1 MKNKIFSV
9 LVGLLAVFLGAC
21 SDDDDVLTTS
31 SVHVN
36 GGPLEESITPTSAR
50 VRIRL
55 NETAGIGEVGI
66 CYGVQTDKSAL
77 LSYGDV
83 LKVEKVDSV
92 MYLDLTELESA
103 TTYSYV
109 AYAKYENASVA
120 DVHSV
125 VRSFTTQSAD
135 LYLTPSRLNR
145 SATGRLDTVKITT
158 TFDFWAVAEYDYDWI
173 TYEKK
178 DTLLILK
185 TQDNSGA
192 EIRSAILKI
201 QAGSRTQSLAV
212 MQAAPTISLSADT
225 LEVSAKGATG
235 SFIVRSD
242 VAWSIDKDADWVTCS
257 VEKDSIVNFTAEVNT
272 GSEERFGH
280 ITVSVS
286 DQLYKI
292 FTVAQRSG
300 ALAVTKTNLSYGLK
314 GGEEGFVVECNTDDW
329 TFSSDKSWCKPEWI
343 QGTDSIA
350 VRVDPNDTEA
360 AVRTATITVQKEQS
374 VKKVTVSQ
382 ESGLMLSDVSLE
394 NLVFWGGN
402 GDIKVKAYT
411 DSWTVESVTDDF
423 TASRT
428 NDSIVTVSVAN
439 LNTTAQEIT
448 GSVTIK
454 AGNLTQTMTLVQPC
468 AVIDWGTEEVKF
480 SYTGG
485 TKSNTSGNY
494 IGMTKYKVEGTGV
507 SWLTV
512 GSEGV
517 SFVQGTDGY
526 MVVAGEDDAFVT
538 LNLTATANNTGKTRT
553 ATITGVWEGVTE
565 SFTVTQMDAS
575 SVVVLPALEAGVLAG
590 NYTLTEEGYT
600 GYVHFGDKIYTKAE
614 YDEITTELEAAG
626 TSLYDDRYA
635 KFRAADYDYAMGLD
649 NGNTAYPLLFK
660 INQVE
665 STADGAPSGAYEVEI
680 VTMYEPVNTALESDY
695 IAYYDKNTKTLY
707 FEFDYYS
714 WGIRSNRTLYQNF
727 GFCRIIFSDTG
738 CYFKVKTVPTVKTV
752 ITV

>member
-21 SDDDDVLTTS
+21 SDNDDVLTTS

-185 TQDNSGA
+185 PQDNSGA

-635 KFRAADYDYAMGLD
+635 KFRAVDYDYAMGLD

-714 WGIRSNRTLYQNF
+714 WASGQTEHCIRTLVF
-727 GFCRIIFSDTG
+727 AE
-738 CYFKVKTVPTVKTV
+738 
-752 ITV
+752 

>member
-329 TFSSDKSWCKPEWI
+329 TFSSDKSWCKPERI

-494 IGMTKYKVEGTGV
+494 IGMTKYKVEGTDV

-635 KFRAADYDYAMGLD
+635 KFRAADYDYAMRLD

-714 WGIRSNRTLYQNF
+714 WASGQTEHCIRTLVF
-727 GFCRIIFSDTG
+727 AE
-738 CYFKVKTVPTVKTV
+738 
-752 ITV
+752 

>member
-280 ITVSVS
+280 ITVSLS

-494 IGMTKYKVEGTGV
+494 IGMTKYKVEGTDV

-714 WGIRSNRTLYQNF
+714 WASGQTEHCIRTLVF
-727 GFCRIIFSDTG
+727 AE
-738 CYFKVKTVPTVKTV
+738 
-752 ITV
+752 

>member
-21 SDDDDVLTTS
+21 SDNDDVLTTS

-242 VAWSIDKDADWVTCS
+242 VAWSIDKDTDWVTCS

-494 IGMTKYKVEGTGV
+494 IGMTKYKVEGTDV

-714 WGIRSNRTLYQNF
+714 WASGQTEHCIRTLVF
-727 GFCRIIFSDTG
+727 AE
-738 CYFKVKTVPTVKTV
+738 
-752 ITV
+752 

>member
-242 VAWSIDKDADWVTCS
+242 IAWSIDKDADWVTCS

-714 WGIRSNRTLYQNF
+714 WASGQTEHCIRTLVF
-727 GFCRIIFSDTG
+727 TE
-738 CYFKVKTVPTVKTV
+738 
-752 ITV
+752 

>member
-21 SDDDDVLTTS
+21 SDNDDVLTTS

-286 DQLYKI
+286 DQLYKV

-714 WGIRSNRTLYQNF
+714 WASGQTEHCIRTLVF
-727 GFCRIIFSDTG
+727 AE
-738 CYFKVKTVPTVKTV
+738 
-752 ITV
+752 

>member
-1 MKNKIFSV
+1 MMNLMKNKIFSV

-439 LNTTAQEIT
+439 LNTTAQEII

-714 WGIRSNRTLYQNF
+714 WASGQTEHCIRTLVF
-727 GFCRIIFSDTG
+727 AE
-738 CYFKVKTVPTVKTV
+738 
-752 ITV
+752 

>member
-31 SVHVN
+31 TVHVN

-494 IGMTKYKVEGTGV
+494 IGMTKYKVEGTDV

-714 WGIRSNRTLYQNF
+714 WASGQTEHCIRTLVF
-727 GFCRIIFSDTG
+727 AE
-738 CYFKVKTVPTVKTV
+738 
-752 ITV
+752 

>member
-350 VRVDPNDTEA
+350 VRVAPNDTEA

-714 WGIRSNRTLYQNF
+714 WASGQTEHCIRTLVF
-727 GFCRIIFSDTG
+727 AE
-738 CYFKVKTVPTVKTV
+738 
-752 ITV
+752 

>member
-1 MKNKIFSV
+1 MKNTIFSV

-714 WGIRSNRTLYQNF
+714 WASGQTEHCIRTLVF
-727 GFCRIIFSDTG
+727 AE
-738 CYFKVKTVPTVKTV
+738 
-752 ITV
+752 

>member
-350 VRVDPNDTEA
+350 VRVDLNDTEA

-494 IGMTKYKVEGTGV
+494 IGMTKYKVEGTDV

-714 WGIRSNRTLYQNF
+714 WASGQTEHCIRTLVF
-727 GFCRIIFSDTG
+727 AE
-738 CYFKVKTVPTVKTV
+738 
-752 ITV
+752 

>member
-55 NETAGIGEVGI
+55 NEPAGIGEVGI

-242 VAWSIDKDADWVTCS
+242 IAWSIDKDADWVTCS

-714 WGIRSNRTLYQNF
+714 WASGQTEHCIRTLVF
-727 GFCRIIFSDTG
+727 AE
-738 CYFKVKTVPTVKTV
+738 
-752 ITV
+752 

>member
-428 NDSIVTVSVAN
+428 NDSIVTVSVVN

-494 IGMTKYKVEGTGV
+494 IGMTKYKVEGTDV

-714 WGIRSNRTLYQNF
+714 WASGQTEHCIRTLVF
-727 GFCRIIFSDTG
+727 AE
-738 CYFKVKTVPTVKTV
+738 
-752 ITV
+752 

>member
-242 VAWSIDKDADWVTCS
+242 IAWSIDKDADWVTCS

-382 ESGLMLSDVSLE
+382 ESGLMLSDISLE

-494 IGMTKYKVEGTGV
+494 IGMTKYKVEGTDV

-714 WGIRSNRTLYQNF
+714 WASGQTEHCIRTLVF
-727 GFCRIIFSDTG
+727 AE
-738 CYFKVKTVPTVKTV
+738 
-752 ITV
+752 

>member
-1 MKNKIFSV
+1 MKNFKFYLMAA
-9 LVGLLAVFLGAC
+9 LVAATTCTGFTSC

-714 WGIRSNRTLYQNF
+714 WASGQTEHCIRTLVF
-727 GFCRIIFSDTG
+727 AE
-738 CYFKVKTVPTVKTV
+738 
-752 ITV
+752 

>member
-55 NETAGIGEVGI
+55 NETAGIGEAGI

-382 ESGLMLSDVSLE
+382 ESGLMLSDISLE

-494 IGMTKYKVEGTGV
+494 IGMTKYKVEGTDV

-714 WGIRSNRTLYQNF
+714 WASGQTEHCIRTLVF
-727 GFCRIIFSDTG
+727 AE
-738 CYFKVKTVPTVKTV
+738 
-752 ITV
+752 

>member
-382 ESGLMLSDVSLE
+382 ESGLMLSGVSLE

-494 IGMTKYKVEGTGV
+494 IGMTKYKVEGTDV

-714 WGIRSNRTLYQNF
+714 WASGQTEHCIRTLVF
-727 GFCRIIFSDTG
+727 AE
-738 CYFKVKTVPTVKTV
+738 
-752 ITV
+752 

>member
-439 LNTTAQEIT
+439 LNTTAQ
-448 GSVTIK
+448 VTIK

-714 WGIRSNRTLYQNF
+714 WASGQTEHCIRTLVF
-727 GFCRIIFSDTG
+727 AE
-738 CYFKVKTVPTVKTV
+738 
-752 ITV
+752 

>member
-286 DQLYKI
+286 DQLYKV

-300 ALAVTKTNLSYGLK
+300 ALAVTKTDLSYGLK

-428 NDSIVTVSVAN
+428 NDSIVTVSVVN

-714 WGIRSNRTLYQNF
+714 WASGQTEHCIRTLVF
-727 GFCRIIFSDTG
+727 AE
-738 CYFKVKTVPTVKTV
+738 
-752 ITV
+752 

>member
-92 MYLDLTELESA
+92 MFLDLTELESA

-614 YDEITTELEAAG
+614 YDEITTDLEAAV

-714 WGIRSNRTLYQNF
+714 WASGQTEHCIRTLVF
-727 GFCRIIFSDTG
+727 AE
-738 CYFKVKTVPTVKTV
+738 
-752 ITV
+752 

>member
-242 VAWSIDKDADWVTCS
+242 IAWSIDKDADWVTCS

-468 AVIDWGTEEVKF
+468 AVIEWGTEEVKF

-714 WGIRSNRTLYQNF
+714 WASGQTEHCIRTLVF
-727 GFCRIIFSDTG
+727 AE
-738 CYFKVKTVPTVKTV
+738 
-752 ITV
+752 

>member
-382 ESGLMLSDVSLE
+382 EAGLMLSDVSLE

-485 TKSNTSGNY
+485 TKSNISGNY
-494 IGMTKYKVEGTGV
+494 IGMTKYKVEGTDV

-714 WGIRSNRTLYQNF
+714 WASGQTEHCIRTLVF
-727 GFCRIIFSDTG
+727 AE
-738 CYFKVKTVPTVKTV
+738 
-752 ITV
+752 

>member
-21 SDDDDVLTTS
+21 SDNDDVLTTS

-454 AGNLTQTMTLVQPC
+454 AGNLTQTMTLVQSC

-635 KFRAADYDYAMGLD
+635 KFRAVDYDYAMGLD

-714 WGIRSNRTLYQNF
+714 WASGQTEHCIRTLVF
-727 GFCRIIFSDTG
+727 AE
-738 CYFKVKTVPTVKTV
+738 
-752 ITV
+752 

>member
-158 TFDFWAVAEYDYDWI
+158 TFDFWAVAEYDDDWS

-178 DTLLILK
+178 DTLLLLK

-714 WGIRSNRTLYQNF
+714 WASGQTEHCIRTLVF
-727 GFCRIIFSDTG
+727 AE
-738 CYFKVKTVPTVKTV
+738 
-752 ITV
+752 

>member
-21 SDDDDVLTTS
+21 SDNDDVLTTS

-158 TFDFWAVAEYDYDWI
+158 TFDSWAVAEYDYDWI

-714 WGIRSNRTLYQNF
+714 WASGQTEHCIRTLVF
-727 GFCRIIFSDTG
+727 AE
-738 CYFKVKTVPTVKTV
+738 
-752 ITV
+752 

>member
-158 TFDFWAVAEYDYDWI
+158 TFDSWAVAEYDYDWI

-286 DQLYKI
+286 DQLYKV

-300 ALAVTKTNLSYGLK
+300 ALAVTKTDLSYGLK

-350 VRVDPNDTEA
+350 VRVDSNDTEA

-428 NDSIVTVSVAN
+428 NDSIVTVSVVN

-614 YDEITTELEAAG
+614 YDAITTELEAAG

-714 WGIRSNRTLYQNF
+714 WASGQTEHCIRTLVF
-727 GFCRIIFSDTG
+727 AE
-738 CYFKVKTVPTVKTV
+738 
-752 ITV
+752 

>member
-242 VAWSIDKDADWVTCS
+242 VAWSIDKDADRVTCS

-714 WGIRSNRTLYQNF
+714 WASGQTEHCIRTLVF
-727 GFCRIIFSDTG
+727 AE
-738 CYFKVKTVPTVKTV
+738 
-752 ITV
+752 

>member
-614 YDEITTELEAAG
+614 YDAITTELEAAG

-714 WGIRSNRTLYQNF
+714 WASGQTEHCIRTLVF
-727 GFCRIIFSDTG
+727 AE
-738 CYFKVKTVPTVKTV
+738 
-752 ITV
+752 

>member
-382 ESGLMLSDVSLE
+382 DSGLMLSDVSLE
-394 NLVFWGGN
+394 HLVFWGGN

-714 WGIRSNRTLYQNF
+714 WASGQTEHCIRTLVF
-727 GFCRIIFSDTG
+727 AE
-738 CYFKVKTVPTVKTV
+738 
-752 ITV
+752 

>member
-242 VAWSIDKDADWVTCS
+242 VAWSLDKDADWVTCS

-714 WGIRSNRTLYQNF
+714 WASGQTEHCIRTLVF
-727 GFCRIIFSDTG
+727 AE
-738 CYFKVKTVPTVKTV
+738 
-752 ITV
+752 

>member
-92 MYLDLTELESA
+92 MYLDLTVLESA

-109 AYAKYENASVA
+109 AYAKYENACVA

-125 VRSFTTQSAD
+125 VRSCTTQSAD

-714 WGIRSNRTLYQNF
+714 WASGQTEHCIRTLVF
-727 GFCRIIFSDTG
+727 AE
-738 CYFKVKTVPTVKTV
+738 
-752 ITV
+752 

>member
-600 GYVHFGDKIYTKAE
+600 GYIHFGDKIYTKAE

-714 WGIRSNRTLYQNF
+714 WASGQTEHCIRTLVF
-727 GFCRIIFSDTG
+727 AE
-738 CYFKVKTVPTVKTV
+738 
-752 ITV
+752 

>member
-614 YDEITTELEAAG
+614 YEEITTELEAAG

-714 WGIRSNRTLYQNF
+714 WASGQTEHCIRTLVF
-727 GFCRIIFSDTG
+727 AE
-738 CYFKVKTVPTVKTV
+738 
-752 ITV
+752 

>member
-158 TFDFWAVAEYDYDWI
+158 TFDSWAVAEYDYDWI

-212 MQAAPTISLSADT
+212 MQAAPTIRLSADT

-242 VAWSIDKDADWVTCS
+242 IAWSIDKDADWVTCS

-286 DQLYKI
+286 DQLYKV

-300 ALAVTKTNLSYGLK
+300 ALAVTKTDLSYGLK

-494 IGMTKYKVEGTGV
+494 IGMTKYKVEGTDV

-714 WGIRSNRTLYQNF
+714 WASGQTEHCIRTLVF
-727 GFCRIIFSDTG
+727 AE
-738 CYFKVKTVPTVKTV
+738 
-752 ITV
+752 

>member
-242 VAWSIDKDADWVTCS
+242 IAWSIDKDADWVTCS

-494 IGMTKYKVEGTGV
+494 IGMTKYKVEGTDV

-714 WGIRSNRTLYQNF
+714 WASGQTEHCIRTLVF
-727 GFCRIIFSDTG
+727 AE
-738 CYFKVKTVPTVKTV
+738 
-752 ITV
+752 

>member
-21 SDDDDVLTTS
+21 SDNDDVLTTS

-103 TTYSYV
+103 TTYSYI

-286 DQLYKI
+286 DQLYKV

-300 ALAVTKTNLSYGLK
+300 ALAVTKTDLSYGLK

-428 NDSIVTVSVAN
+428 NDSIVTVSVVN

-614 YDEITTELEAAG
+614 YDAITTELEAAG

-714 WGIRSNRTLYQNF
+714 WASGQTEHCIRTLVF
-727 GFCRIIFSDTG
+727 AE
-738 CYFKVKTVPTVKTV
+738 
-752 ITV
+752 

>member
-1 MKNKIFSV
+1 MKNQIFSV

-21 SDDDDVLTTS
+21 SDNDDVLTTS

-714 WGIRSNRTLYQNF
+714 WASGQTEHCIRTLVF
-727 GFCRIIFSDTG
+727 AE
-738 CYFKVKTVPTVKTV
+738 
-752 ITV
+752 

>member
-439 LNTTAQEIT
+439 LNTTAQEII

-714 WGIRSNRTLYQNF
+714 WASGQTEHCIRTLVF
-727 GFCRIIFSDTG
+727 AE
-738 CYFKVKTVPTVKTV
+738 
-752 ITV
+752 

>member
-707 FEFDYYS
+707 FEFDYS
-714 WGIRSNRTLYQNF
+714 WASGKTEHCIRTLVF
-727 GFCRIIFSDTG
+727 AE
-738 CYFKVKTVPTVKTV
+738 
-752 ITV
+752 